1 MKTKKAALDEAYNDY
16 MAAVSNLRVH
26 EAKWKA
32 EWDAERNAFLS
43 WAQHNHPKKRKER
56 EVVIQRWIKARDFYN
71 KLKERK

>member
-56 EVVIQRWIKARDFYN
+56 GVVIQQWIKARDIYN

>member
-1 MKTKKAALDEAYNDY
+1 VKTKKAALDEAYNDY

-56 EVVIQRWIKARDFYN
+56 GVVIQQWIKARDIYN